1 MTAPTEQ
8 FVDAA
13 KHSQEAVATAIAT
26 WADTMQSFAS
36 KLTSGQPPLPDLQG
50 VVEQYFDFAA
60 KVLAG
65 QREFAQQWATAAQAA
80 TEQAQRATPS
90 VTARTATAPKP
101 PPRPPAA
108 QPPDAS
114 QSVDDPVRSHRAGR
128 RLSWRPE
135 AGDAHLPAGA

>member
-13 KHSQEAVATAIAT
+13 KHSQEAVTTAITT

-36 KLTSGQPPLPDLQG
+36 KLASGQSPLPDLQG

-80 TEQAQRATPS
+80 TEQAQRATQA
-90 VTARTATAPKP
+90 VTARTANGTGAVVDNAAETA
-101 PPRPPAA
+101 RAA
-108 QPPDAS
+108 TT
-114 QSVDDPVRSHRAGR
+114 
-128 RLSWRPE
+128 
-135 AGDAHLPAGA
+135 

>member
-13 KHSQEAVATAIAT
+13 KHSQEAVTTAIST
-26 WADTMQSFAS
+26 WAETMQSFAS

-80 TEQAQRATPS
+80 TEQAQRATQS
-90 VTARTATAPKP
+90 VTAPQRRRDR
-101 PPRPPAA
+101 PRRR
-108 QPPDAS
+108 PPDAS
-114 QSVDDPVRSHRAGR
+114 QSVDDPVRSHRAGSSPVMAAR
-128 RLSWRPE
+128 GR
-135 AGDAHLPAGA
+135 

>member
-13 KHSQEAVATAIAT
+13 KHSQEAVTTAIAT

-36 KLTSGQPPLPDLQG
+36 KLTSGQSPLPDLQG

-80 TEQAQRATPS
+80 TEQAQRATQA
-90 VTARTATAPKP
+90 VTARTANGTEARRRDG
-101 PPRPPAA
+101 PRRNHLTLRR
-108 QPPDAS
+108 AS
-114 QSVDDPVRSHRAGR
+114 TTPSGQHRAGSSPVMAAR
-128 RLSWRPE
+128 GR
-135 AGDAHLPAGA
+135 